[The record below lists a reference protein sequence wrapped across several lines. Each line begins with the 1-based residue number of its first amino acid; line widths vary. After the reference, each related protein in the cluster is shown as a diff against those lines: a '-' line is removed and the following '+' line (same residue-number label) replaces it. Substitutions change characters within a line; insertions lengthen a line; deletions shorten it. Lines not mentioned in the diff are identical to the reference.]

1 LSEAKIWTN
10 LGFRRLGKQGRT
22 GSFPEVGLSA
32 GWAIQLRAVGPLAE
46 GLATARGEGISST
59 SEQNSD
65 GTANPLMI
73 VDLLRKAYGNFI
85 VLKHLRG
92 QYRIPYLPEQE
103 LSSLRDRRL
112 RNIIKYA
119 AETVPY
125 YKNLFQK
132 GKMDPREI
140 RSVKDLDCLP
150 YIDKEMVRKD
160 PVHFVSTSRRGKNS
174 IPFVTSGT
182 TGMPLKVFHD
192 LDSLL
197 ANFAFTER
205 ERAVITKICGKPFG
219 YRIAYISYS
228 GGIPKKFVDF
238 YRQWTFIP
246 IRPKYILL
254 NISDPVEE
262 IVKGIN
268 RFRPDVIVGY
278 GSYLETF
285 FKILASNHIEMHLP
299 KVLVYGADM
308 MTPEGKSFIEEKFR
322 VNVQTTYLAVEAFKI
337 GFFCEEGRGFH
348 LHEDLCPLKIINA
361 KGDRVKDGEKGEV
374 VISNLVNHGTVLLN
388 YRLGDI
394 GSMSTE
400 RCPCGRTLPL
410 LSELEGRVEDIIFL
424 KAGRF
429 IHPRSIWEV
438 MKGRDEIL
446 KYQLIQHEPE
456 RFELRLVTVDFN
468 TFQRVADG
476 VVVDLRSIL
485 GSSASIRATFH
496 EELRSPEG
504 GKFRAVLSLCKP
516 GEFQ

>member
-1 LSEAKIWTN
+1 
-10 LGFRRLGKQGRT
+10 
-22 GSFPEVGLSA
+22 
-32 GWAIQLRAVGPLAE
+32 
-46 GLATARGEGISST
+46 
-59 SEQNSD
+59 
-65 GTANPLMI
+65 MI
-73 VDLLRKAYGNFI
+73 VDLLHKAYGNFI
-85 VLKHLRG
+85 ILKHLRG
-92 QYRIPYLPEQE
+92 QYRIPYLPEEE

-132 GKMDPREI
+132 ERMNPHEI
-140 RSVKDLDCLP
+140 RSVKDLDRLP

-160 PVHFVSTSRRGKNS
+160 PVYFVSTSRRGKNS
-174 IPFVTSGT
+174 ILFVTSGT
-182 TGMPLKVFHD
+182 TGMPLKVYHD
-192 LDSLL
+192 YDSLL

-205 ERAVITKICGKPFG
+205 ERAVITKICGKSLG

-228 GGIPKKFVDF
+228 GSIPQKFIDF

-246 IRPKYILL
+246 IRPKHILL
-254 NISDPVEE
+254 NILDPIEE
-262 IVKGIN
+262 VVKGIN

-285 FKILASNHIEMHLP
+285 FKILASHNIEMHLP

-308 MTPEGKSFIEEKFR
+308 LTPEGKSFIEEKFG
-322 VNVQTTYLAVEAFKI
+322 VHVQTTYLAVEAFKI

-348 LHEDLCPLKIINA
+348 LHEDLCPLKIINT
-361 KGDRVKDGEKGEV
+361 KGERVKKGEKGEV

-410 LSELEGRVEDIIFL
+410 LSELEGRVEDILFL
-424 KAGRF
+424 KAGGF

-438 MKGRDEIL
+438 IKRQDKIL

-456 RFELRLVTVDFN
+456 RFELRLVTVDFS
-468 TFQRVADG
+468 TFRRIIDEVVA
-476 VVVDLRSIL
+476 DLRSLL
-485 GSSASIRATFH
+485 GSSASIRATYH
-496 EELRSPEG
+496 EELRPPEG
-504 GKFRAVLSLCKP
+504 GKFRPVLSLCKP
-516 GEFQ
+516 GKLQ